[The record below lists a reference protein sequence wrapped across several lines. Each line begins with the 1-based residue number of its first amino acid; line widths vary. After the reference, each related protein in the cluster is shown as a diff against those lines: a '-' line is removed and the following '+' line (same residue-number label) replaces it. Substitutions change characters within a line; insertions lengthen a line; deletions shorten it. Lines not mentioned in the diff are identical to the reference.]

1 MPDTEPAARVVN
13 RCLPP
18 GLRLVM
24 VRNPGD
30 DHRIVRRLAAVEG
43 PGRLVVRPTPGGRT
57 SDLALD
63 ILTATGRSPTTLL
76 ADRTPAPEAWRQAA
90 AWLNTDQIRHLVID
104 RAHRLPDGALDL
116 LAQLGTR
123 ADATV
128 GLSHN
133 PAHPTDIY
141 SAHDR

>member
-1 MPDTEPAARVVN
+1 
-13 RCLPP
+13 
-18 GLRLVM
+18 M

-43 PGRLVVRPTPGGRT
+43 PGRLVVRPTPGGRS

-63 ILTATGRSPTTLL
+63 ILIATGRSPTTLL

-90 AWLNTDQIRHLVID
+90 AWLTTDQIRHLVID

-116 LAQLGTR
+116 LAHLGTR
-123 ADATV
+123 ADVHFITATLADNDA
-128 GLSHN
+128 GEAANLN
-133 PAHPTDIY
+133 YWAY
-141 SAHDR
+141 